1 MVSNQTLGVHRIV
14 GLTALA
20 LALAGCSSWRASDR
34 SDTAVAP
41 RPVAQSEPAAEATPA
56 QDMTATE
63 AATEGGAVSASTN
76 APGDASGMIRPGAP
90 KSYTVRQ
97 GDTLWGISTMF
108 LRDPWLWPEVWYVN
122 PQVENPHLIYP
133 GDVLALAY
141 GADGSPQIRLERG
154 GAARLNPRL
163 RSSPLD
169 GAVPPLP
176 YSDIAAFLS
185 RPTVLSAEEIRKAPH
200 VVALRDNHL
209 IAGEGQD
216 VYVRK
221 LDGEINTRYTVM
233 HVGEAIRDP
242 DDGDVVGYMGIYTA
256 TAQVSKPGDPAKVQ
270 LTDSARETLEGD
282 RLFANDMSVPGN
294 FVPSAPKSDIEGR
307 IISVADGVEL
317 IGQYQV
323 VVINRGTRDGLEVG
337 NVLAVDQAGKTVRDR
352 YATSSGIGMARLRQ
366 TSTFAPKVKLP
377 DERAGMLLVFKTF
390 DRVSYGLIVG
400 ASGAMHVLDI
410 VRTP

>member
-1 MVSNQTLGVHRIV
+1 
-14 GLTALA
+14 
-20 LALAGCSSWRASDR
+20 
-34 SDTAVAP
+34 
-41 RPVAQSEPAAEATPA
+41 
-56 QDMTATE
+56 
-63 AATEGGAVSASTN
+63 
-76 APGDASGMIRPGAP
+76 MIKPGAP
-90 KSYTVRQ
+90 KSYTVKR
-97 GDTLWGISTMF
+97 GDTLWDISTMF

-122 PQVENPHLIYP
+122 PQVDNPHLIYP

-185 RPTVLSAEEIRKAPH
+185 RPTVLSAEEIRNAPH
-200 VVALRDNHL
+200 VLALRDRHL

-221 LDGEINTRYTVM
+221 LEGGLNSRYSVI
-233 HVGEAIRDP
+233 HVADPIRDP

-270 LTDSARETLEGD
+270 LTDSSRETLEGD
-282 RLFANDMSVPGN
+282 RLFTSDGSAPGN
-294 FVPSAPKSDIEGR
+294 FVPSAPKTAIEGR

-317 IGQYQV
+317 IGQYQI
-323 VVINRGTRDGLEVG
+323 VVINRGTRHGLEVG
-337 NVLAVDQAGKTVRDR
+337 NVLAVDQAGDIVKDR
-352 YATSSGIGMARLRQ
+352 FATGSGLGKLRQ

-390 DRVSYGLIVG
+390 DRVSYGLIIG
-400 ASGAMHVLDI
+400 ASGAMHILDI